1 MEVLIIQK
9 EAFEEMA
16 AKFSRFTERMD
27 AILAKQGGRSMNRWM
42 DNQEVCRQLN
52 ISPRTLQTLRDNGTD
67 ADCQTR
73 RTQPGGQ
80 SRLILIVPLNPM

>member
-42 DNQEVCRQLN
+42 DNQEVC
-52 ISPRTLQTLRDNGTD
+52 
-67 ADCQTR
+67 
-73 RTQPGGQ
+73 
-80 SRLILIVPLNPM
+80 